1 MTDNHIIKPV
11 KGLQNI
17 GALSPIQQRD
27 KRKQN
32 HNPKKQHK
40 EDNNHDEA
48 VLSEFTNEQIL
59 DNEITE
65 NSEEHNVDKTEI
77 DFCA

>member
-27 KRKQN
+27 KRKHNQN
-32 HNPKKQHK
+32 QKEQHN
-40 EDNNHDEA
+40 EDNNHDE
-48 VLSEFTNEQIL
+48 VILSEFTNEQTL
-59 DNEITE
+59 DNETFE
-65 NSEEHNVDKTEI
+65 DSDDRNFDSAEI
-77 DFCA
+77 DYCA